1 VSHLGEFEQL
11 ILFSVLN
18 LGDGAYGVAIRED
31 IEARTGRVVSS
42 GAIYTALGRL
52 EERGFVSSRAPARA
66 PEGSS
71 DAGPGPG
78 TRTGTGR
85 PGRPRKYYALQPA
98 GARALRA
105 TYAAVQA
112 MAGGLI
118 PKLTELA
125 ER

>member
-1 VSHLGEFEQL
+1 MGYLGEFEQL

-31 IEARTGRVVSS
+31 IEARTGKVASS

-52 EERGFVSSRAPARA
+52 EERGFVSPRSAAC
-66 PEGSS
+66 
-71 DAGPGPG
+71 GPG
-78 TRTGTGR
+78 RA
-85 PGRPRKYYALQPA
+85 GRPRKYYSLEPA

-105 TYAAVQA
+105 TWTTMQA

-118 PKLTELA
+118 PRLTELA

>member
-1 VSHLGEFEQL
+1 MGHLGEFEQL

-18 LGDGAYGVAIRED
+18 LGDGACGVAIRED

-42 GAIYTALGRL
+42 GAVYTALSRL
-52 EERGFVSSRAPARA
+52 ERRGFVLSRASEDSA
-66 PEGSS
+66 G
-71 DAGPGPG
+71 AGPG
-78 TRTGTGR
+78 TAAGR

-98 GARALRA
+98 GARALWA
-105 TYAAVQA
+105 TYATLQA